1 MGCSSSNSIPIITY
15 TVSYCTLIPL
25 EQNIFKINL
34 IDKEEIP
41 KKAGQKF
48 FSQIGHYRENDIIE
62 LFQKENLEEKTI
74 YFLYYKSIPEI
85 KNFYQM
91 NNLIINEVSN
101 LHKIFLLSTE
111 NLRGVPNFI
120 IEKKMKN
127 LTYFDFIGYKIDLSD
142 IDENILDNINNANI
156 TKDDIKFEDENEENG
171 EGALDEIY
179 ISGTI
184 NQKNIG
190 EVKDVFMKN
199 NEIIKIYIS
208 DIVIEDKNSF
218 AELINFFGDKDI
230 KVFSLFDANIN
241 DANYIIF
248 NSIIEILEKNYNI
261 RSIDL
266 HNCNLND
273 NNLVDIIRAISDKR
287 IRYLDLSKNAITL
300 DGATIISQ
308 FLKIAKTL
316 IKLNLSN
323 NSATSFKSEGVE
335 YILNSLVSCPN
346 IKYVD
351 FSDMPLTG
359 CGAHIKNFLLKNK
372 SIEHLILKNILLNSN
387 DFKNIFEAIKINK
400 TIKELDVSFNDM
412 GGNKIYEYIKDAI
425 KENTSLNIL
434 RLDKI
439 NINNGNYNQIFE
451 GIENNKNIYEYSLSY
466 NQLNPKIVFGFFMYQ
481 KQVKKLE
488 FIPDEKN
495 NILTLDE
502 KKLIEKCKNERPDLN
517 IIYTN

>member
-218 AELINFFGDKDI
+218 A
-230 KVFSLFDANIN
+230 
-241 DANYIIF
+241 
-248 NSIIEILEKNYNI
+248 
-261 RSIDL
+261 
-266 HNCNLND
+266 
-273 NNLVDIIRAISDKR
+273 
-287 IRYLDLSKNAITL
+287 
-300 DGATIISQ
+300 
-308 FLKIAKTL
+308 
-316 IKLNLSN
+316 
-323 NSATSFKSEGVE
+323 
-335 YILNSLVSCPN
+335 
-346 IKYVD
+346 
-351 FSDMPLTG
+351 
-359 CGAHIKNFLLKNK
+359 
-372 SIEHLILKNILLNSN
+372 
-387 DFKNIFEAIKINK
+387 
-400 TIKELDVSFNDM
+400 
-412 GGNKIYEYIKDAI
+412 
-425 KENTSLNIL
+425 
-434 RLDKI
+434 
-439 NINNGNYNQIFE
+439 
-451 GIENNKNIYEYSLSY
+451 
-466 NQLNPKIVFGFFMYQ
+466 
-481 KQVKKLE
+481 
-488 FIPDEKN
+488 
-495 NILTLDE
+495 
-502 KKLIEKCKNERPDLN
+502 
-517 IIYTN
+517 